1 MPVNLQVLPT
11 AGATRSALET
21 LLDGSESVRIAS
33 AFVRQSGVDELR
45 LLQRP
50 VRRLQVIAGTDFGL
64 TQVEALESL
73 HTPPERECRLYYA
86 PEDVAEG
93 VFHPKLYLGTAGSD
107 FIAVVGSSNLTGP
120 ALTRNIELN
129 VALTGSLQDPLVR
142 NLEGF
147 FRRLWQSPGV
157 LPLTREIA
165 DAYRVDQGAR
175 ERLWRQVRHSPEFRR
190 ARELVRRTV
199 LKHFAAGTGRK
210 WLLVTSMNNYF
221 KCLGR
226 QRWGDENYGRINRMQ
241 PGDLLLFYIKGVH
254 KLGAAAVATTAVY
267 QSSEATWA
275 DREYPYR
282 IDFEVI
288 ADPAT
293 PIDFKPFIPRLG
305 FLARKDEK
313 WGTALQTSALEL
325 PRADAQLLIEAIGAA
340 EAAPELRLAVAES
353 RAGYGAEMK
362 RST

>member
-129 VALTGSLQDPLVR
+129 VALTGSLQEPLAR

-157 LPLTREIA
+157 LPLTKGIA
-165 DAYRVDQGAR
+165 DAYRVNQSAR
-175 ERLWRQVRHSPEFRR
+175 EHLWRQVRHSPEFRR
-190 ARELVRRTV
+190 AHELVRRTV
-199 LKHFAAGTGRK
+199 LEHFAAGTGRK
-210 WLLVTSMNNYF
+210 WLLVTSQDNYF

-226 QRWGDENYGRINRMQ
+226 RRWGDENYGRINQ
-241 PGDLLLFYIKGVH
+241 IKPGDLLIFYIKGAH
-254 KLGAAAVATTAVY
+254 KLGAAAIATTAVY

-282 IDFEVI
+282 IDFDVI
-288 ADPAT
+288 VDPAT

-325 PRADAQLLIEAIGAA
+325 PRTDAQLLLEAIGVADA
-340 EAAPELRLAVAES
+340 TPDLRLAVAEGQ
-353 RAGYGAEMK
+353 AGYGAEMK